1 MNVPMNMLM
10 NVMKAPPP
18 HNECDEGAPPRH
30 TPLLPP
36 RHTPL
41 LPSHHTPLLSSH
53 HTPLHPQA
61 THESL
66 HEAGVAIGGPS
77 GAAFQ
82 IGHPRLTQ
90 ASSSLA
96 NECANEYANSRS
108 ATRG

>member
-1 MNVPMNMLM
+1 MNVLM
-10 NVMKAPPP
+10 NVMKTPSLKAPSP
-18 HNECDEGAPPRH
+18 HNECDEGAPPGH
-30 TPLLPP
+30 TPLLP
-36 RHTPL
+36 
-41 LPSHHTPLLSSH
+41 SH

-90 ASSSLA
+90 ASLIS
-96 NECANEYANSRS
+96 
-108 ATRG
+108 